1 MNLRTF
7 CHLSVALTGLL
18 PMAALAQGGGDLNP
32 HLKIPQQSLQRWR
45 ELRVGAFIHWSPAV
59 LNGIDDPK
67 NFLAE
72 RFDPQAWVQLFQQA
86 GFKYV
91 VFTTKHGDAVCMWD
105 TKESERN
112 VMNTPMKR
120 DVVGELVAA
129 CRKGGLEFCPYYAVE
144 NFFHPDWTNDL
155 DPNTGQPDYSARTAS
170 STKRLD
176 PAAYRLPAGLKP
188 DFERYVNHLKAQMK
202 ELTKNYGPFLAWWY
216 DQRAPSWTH
225 ARGSDLYAYMRSLQP
240 DLLLSHRIDTCYD
253 RGLDNP
259 TWFVTK
265 GKMAGDY
272 AQSEISIPRFTRD
285 IPWEYCRV
293 AGTEGSTWY
302 WKPND
307 VYRPLS
313 AWILDVVQSA
323 CHDGNFLLGIGPM
336 PDGRYEPRLTDQLRQ
351 LGLWLQQYGDSIYGT
366 RGGPFRPNTWYGSTC
381 KGTNIYVHIL
391 KTDTNSSLTLPPLP
405 RKVVNARLLN
415 GGTLQFQQTDAAI
428 TLKVGKYDL
437 QPVDTITVLELDGSA
452 EDITPLEE
460 TNLTR
465 GAKVSASS
473 FRIDSKEF
481 RPENTVDQNQASFWT
496 TDENVTAGWL
506 EYDLGAPRPFSRAI
520 LDEGDDGWIR
530 HVQIQIKVNGE
541 WKNAFEYRH
550 GNPELWK
557 QIPMELFCPE
567 FKFPQVTA
575 QIVRVKIVSAT
586 QSPVV
591 REFKL
596 YER

>member
-67 NFLAE
+67 NFRAE

-225 ARGSDLYAYMRSLQP
+225 ARGSDL
-240 DLLLSHRIDTCYD
+240 
-253 RGLDNP
+253 
-259 TWFVTK
+259 
-265 GKMAGDY
+265 
-272 AQSEISIPRFTRD
+272 
-285 IPWEYCRV
+285 
-293 AGTEGSTWY
+293 
-302 WKPND
+302 
-307 VYRPLS
+307 
-313 AWILDVVQSA
+313 
-323 CHDGNFLLGIGPM
+323 
-336 PDGRYEPRLTDQLRQ
+336 
-351 LGLWLQQYGDSIYGT
+351 
-366 RGGPFRPNTWYGSTC
+366 
-381 KGTNIYVHIL
+381 
-391 KTDTNSSLTLPPLP
+391 
-405 RKVVNARLLN
+405 
-415 GGTLQFQQTDAAI
+415 
-428 TLKVGKYDL
+428 
-437 QPVDTITVLELDGSA
+437 
-452 EDITPLEE
+452 
-460 TNLTR
+460 
-465 GAKVSASS
+465 
-473 FRIDSKEF
+473 
-481 RPENTVDQNQASFWT
+481 
-496 TDENVTAGWL
+496 
-506 EYDLGAPRPFSRAI
+506 
-520 LDEGDDGWIR
+520 
-530 HVQIQIKVNGE
+530 
-541 WKNAFEYRH
+541 
-550 GNPELWK
+550 
-557 QIPMELFCPE
+557 
-567 FKFPQVTA
+567 
-575 QIVRVKIVSAT
+575 
-586 QSPVV
+586 
-591 REFKL
+591 
-596 YER
+596 